1 MLRQSV
7 FLEGLK
13 LHLKCGVYEEERTL
27 GVQVEVSVKIT
38 SEKFVDYRELH
49 DTILKIAQDR
59 VFVYL
64 EDFAMFLLG
73 VFRKKWEADSVIIK
87 VVKVSV
93 PFQHSFKRVGIELTW
108 ENDEKR
114 GEQEAKV

>member
-27 GVQVEVSVKIT
+27 GVQVKVSVKVS

-59 VFVYL
+59 IFVYL
-64 EDFAMFLLG
+64 EDFAVLLLS
-73 VFRKKWEADSVIIK
+73 VIRKKWDADSVIIR
-87 VVKVSV
+87 VTKVSV
-93 PFQHSFKRVGIELTW
+93 PFQHSFENVGIELTR
-108 ENDEKR
+108 EKEKTEFKR
-114 GEQEAKV
+114 

>member
-1 MLRQSV
+1 MLKQSV

-13 LHLKCGVYEEERTL
+13 LHVRCGVYEEERTL

-49 DTILKIAQDR
+49 DTILKVAKER

-64 EDFAMFLLG
+64 EDFAVFLLG
-73 VFRKKWEADSVIIK
+73 IIRKKWEADSVIIEIA
-87 VVKVSV
+87 KVSV
-93 PFQHSFKRVGIELTW
+93 PFQHSFKRVGIELIW
-108 ENDEKR
+108 ESDGKR
-114 GEQEAKV
+114 EERNN